1 MTTNRVG
8 HIDDAFISRIQVSI
22 RYRALSPDQQAQLW
36 DKFFDKLRG
45 DQREFGTKQQT
56 NGRRAKIKVP
66 EDDREEVVT
75 AFRRGKYRR
84 MNGRDIRNALQTA
97 ITLAEFDSFQLGPEN
112 GMPGT
117 VIVEWKHFKSVLKMT
132 EDFRSYVD
140 SVRHQDEESRAQSRK
155 DRVNEFND
163 NQGIN

>member
-8 HIDDAFISRIQVSI
+8 QIDDAFISRIQVSI
-22 RYRALSPDQQAQLW
+22 RYKALSPDQQAQLW
-36 DKFFDKLRG
+36 ERFFDKLRG
-45 DQREFGTKQQT
+45 DQREFGTKQQKSGLRT
-56 NGRRAKIKVP
+56 KIKVS

-75 AFRRGKYRR
+75 AFRKGKYQR

-97 ITLAEFDSFQLGPEN
+97 ITLAEFDSFQPGAET
-112 GMPGT
+112 GKPGT

-140 SVRHQDEESRAQSRK
+140 RIRHQDEETRAQTRK
-155 DRVNEFND
+155 DRVNELND
-163 NQGIN
+163 NQNID